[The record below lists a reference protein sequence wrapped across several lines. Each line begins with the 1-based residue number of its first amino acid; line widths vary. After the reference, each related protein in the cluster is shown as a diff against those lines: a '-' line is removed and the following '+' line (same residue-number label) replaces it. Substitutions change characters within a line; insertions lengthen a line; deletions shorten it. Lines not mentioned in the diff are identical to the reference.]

1 MLRYKAEKLA
11 SQFPSIVVEAE
22 KIAATLIQGLH
33 GRYRSGRGETF
44 WQFRHYNQEDTPN
57 KIDWRRSAKSE
68 ELFLRET
75 ETEVPQSL
83 WIWCDHSP
91 SMTYRSDSNLLIKK
105 EAADTIALTIAMLL
119 VKAGEKIAF
128 LGSRLPAIAA
138 NMV

>member
-33 GRYRSGRGETF
+33 GRYRSGHGETF

-105 EAADTIALTIAMLL
+105 EVLPNNDKQFYIDYHLLKKTIDTM
-119 VKAGEKIAF
+119 KEYDNPEKD
-128 LGSRLPAIAA
+128 PA
-138 NMV
+138 